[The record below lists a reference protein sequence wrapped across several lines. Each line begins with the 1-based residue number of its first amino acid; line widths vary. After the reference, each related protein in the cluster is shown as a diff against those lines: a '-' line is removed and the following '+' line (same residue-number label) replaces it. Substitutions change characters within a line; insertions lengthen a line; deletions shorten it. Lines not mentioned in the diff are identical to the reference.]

1 MRTQRAAAG
10 EPIVLRIGGGCA
22 ILGAIAQIA
31 AGALFGNRTG
41 EGGVE
46 MLRFLAGQPAWYWPL
61 AYLCFIAGAVLWVC
75 AFVGIAAATREGA
88 SWALGLLALATIV
101 IGATMHVVDA
111 SLNAGALPMLADAW
125 RASPADEQGALVQE
139 ADGLLRILGGTWATV
154 ITLFHGVPFVLSGLS
169 LAWSN
174 RFPWWLGWIGA
185 VGGAG
190 SLIAGLAIFFHVPG
204 FPIGVYVPFAIV
216 ISVYMVI
223 AGWYLLTQADETVGS
238 LRGNST

>member
-1 MRTQRAAAG
+1 MQTQRAAVG
-10 EPIVLRIGGGCA
+10 GPILRRIGGGCA
-22 ILGAIAQIA
+22 ILGAIVQIA
-31 AGALFGNRTG
+31 AGALFGNRTA
-41 EGGVE
+41 EGGAE
-46 MLRFLAGQPAWYWPL
+46 RLRFLAGQPAWYWPL

-75 AFVGIAAATREGA
+75 AFVAIAASTREGA

-101 IGATMHVVDA
+101 IGAIMHVVDA
-111 SLNAGALPMLADAW
+111 SLNAGALPTLADAW

-139 ADGLLRILGGTWATV
+139 ADRLLRILGGTWATV
-154 ITLFHGVPFVLSGLS
+154 ITLFHGVPFVLSGLA

-174 RFPWWLGWIGA
+174 RFPWWLGWIGV

-190 SLIAGLAIFFHVPG
+190 SLIAGLAMFFHVSG

-216 ISVYMVI
+216 ISVSMVI

-238 LRGNST
+238 LRGNSA